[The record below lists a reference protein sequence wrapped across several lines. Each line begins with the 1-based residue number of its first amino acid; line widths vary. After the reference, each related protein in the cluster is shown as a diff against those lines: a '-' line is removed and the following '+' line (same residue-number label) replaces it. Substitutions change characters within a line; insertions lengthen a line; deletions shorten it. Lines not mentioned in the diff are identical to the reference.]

1 MNEPAGDQFS
11 WSCPSCGRRVPTRFD
26 ECRCGFH
33 RHNLPPAVAE
43 EPAPEPASSARSGPP
58 ASLLLILGAAIGLGI
73 AVYIVRSQKDLPGE
87 AVPAARV
94 ASAQADPGEG
104 RALSHPPEPVSQA
117 TSTFV
122 APVTGNIVLTRPSNA
137 PADPTAPVPASGSIE
152 DLVGAALPAVAS
164 IDAGNARGS
173 GFFVRPDIV
182 VTNEHVISGQSSV
195 QVYAGGAKYTARV
208 VSASVAIDLAVLQV
222 YSPNPQQ
229 RTLRLGSTAMVRPG
243 QEVIAIGNAL
253 GAFSNTVT
261 RGIVSAVRK
270 TDSVTL
276 IQTDAAINPGNSGG
290 PLLDRSGTVIGI
302 NSMGISRRISEGL
315 GFAIA
320 IEHATQLLN
329 GRVASSFTT
338 PGDGLNQ
345 LLGGPSS
352 EGEALRAQGA
362 SQYEKTVAWAAHNG
376 DDLDS
381 NWQRNA
387 RLCVASATQTGG
399 DRAWFAL
406 YVPNGIHITQNST
419 YNCVGWIDDMKG
431 YAKQIKDA
439 LDESAEVARRGGV
452 YPGTIRQIR
461 QRYKMDWSGW
471 DR

>member
-1 MNEPAGDQFS
+1 MSEPASDHFS
-11 WSCPSCGRRVPTRFD
+11 WICPSCERRVPTRFD
-26 ECRCGFH
+26 QCRCGFQ
-33 RHNLPPAVAE
+33 RQNLPPLNLE
-43 EPAPEPASSARSGPP
+43 EPAPEHAPARSGPP

-73 AVYIVRSQKDLPGE
+73 AVYIVRSQKDLPDE
-87 AVPAARV
+87 AAPAAIV
-94 ASAQADPGEG
+94 ASEAAGG
-104 RALSHPPEPVSQA
+104 RASSDPPEPVAQA
-117 TSTFV
+117 PNTFV
-122 APVTGNIVLTRPSNA
+122 APVTGNIVPTRPSNA
-137 PADPTAPVPASGSIE
+137 PADTATVAASGLIE
-152 DLVGAALPAVAS
+152 DLVSAALPAVVS
-164 IDAGNARGS
+164 IDAGNARGT

-195 QVYAGGAKYTARV
+195 QLYASGAKYTARV

-229 RTLRLGSTAMVRPG
+229 RVLSLGSTTNVRPG

-261 RGIVSAVRK
+261 RGIVSAIRK

-290 PLLDRSGTVIGI
+290 PLLDRNGTVIGI
-302 NSMGISRRISEGL
+302 NSMGVSGRSEGL

-320 IEHATQLLN
+320 IEHATQILN
-329 GRVASSFTT
+329 GQVASSSRT
-338 PGDGLNQ
+338 PGQGLNQ

-362 SQYEKTVAWAAHNG
+362 SQYEKTVGWAARNG
-376 DDLDS
+376 DDLDN
-381 NWQRNA
+381 NWQKNSKFCVTSAA
-387 RLCVASATQTGG
+387 RTGG
-399 DRAWFAL
+399 DRTWFAL
-406 YVPNGIHITQNST
+406 YVPNGIQITQNST
-419 YNCVGWIDDMKG
+419 YDCAGWIDNMKG
-431 YAKQIKDA
+431 NAKQIKDA
-439 LDESAEVARRGGV
+439 LDESAEVARRSGV

-461 QRYKMDWSGW
+461 QKYKMDWSGW

>member
-1 MNEPAGDQFS
+1 MNEPAGDHFS
-11 WSCPSCGRRVPTRFD
+11 WICPACERRVPTRFD
-26 ECRCGFH
+26 QCRCGFQ
-33 RHNLPPAVAE
+33 RQNLPPLITE
-43 EPAPEPASSARSGPP
+43 EPAPEHAPARSGPP

-73 AVYIVRSQKDLPGE
+73 AVYIVRSQKDLPAE
-87 AVPAARV
+87 AAPVAA
-94 ASAQADPGEG
+94 
-104 RALSHPPEPVSQA
+104 ALSQQQTAASKEPVTQA
-117 TSTFV
+117 SSTFV
-122 APVTGNIVLTRPSNA
+122 APVTGNIVLTRPSSA
-137 PADPTAPVPASGSIE
+137 PADTAAALPASGSIE
-152 DLVGAALPAVAS
+152 DVVSAALPAVAS
-164 IDAGNARGS
+164 IEAGNARGT

-195 QVYAGGAKYTARV
+195 QLYAGGAKYTARV

-229 RTLRLGSTAMVRPG
+229 RVLRLGSTTNVRPG

-261 RGIVSAVRK
+261 RGIVSAIRK

-290 PLLDRSGTVIGI
+290 PLLDRNGTVIGI
-302 NSMGISRRISEGL
+302 NSMGVAGRNEGL

-320 IEHATQLLN
+320 IEHAMQILN
-329 GRVASSFTT
+329 GQVASSTTT
-338 PGDGLNQ
+338 PGQGLNQ
-345 LLGGPSS
+345 LLGAPGS

-362 SQYEKTVAWAAHNG
+362 SQYEKTVGWAARNG
-376 DDLDS
+376 DDLDN
-381 NWQRNA
+381 NWQKHSKF
-387 RLCVASATQTGG
+387 CVASAAQTGG
-399 DRAWFAL
+399 DRTWFAL
-406 YVPNGIHITQNST
+406 YVPNGIQITQNSS
-419 YNCVGWIDDMKG
+419 YDCVGWIDNMKG

-439 LDESAEVARRGGV
+439 LDESAEVARRNGV

-461 QRYKMDWSGW
+461 QKYKMDWSGW

>member
-1 MNEPAGDQFS
+1 MREPAGDHFS
-11 WSCPSCGRRVPTRFD
+11 WTCPSCNRRVPTRFD

-33 RHNLPPAVAE
+33 RQNLPPLISE
-43 EPAPEPASSARSGPP
+43 EPAPEHEPVRSGPP

-73 AVYIVRSQKDLPGE
+73 AVYIVRSQKDPSPE
-87 AVPAARV
+87 IAPVAVGVSPHAEPA
-94 ASAQADPGEG
+94 GG
-104 RALSHPPEPVSQA
+104 RALSGPPGPVAQA
-117 TSTFV
+117 SSTFV
-122 APVTGNIVLTRPSNA
+122 APVTGSVVLATPANA
-137 PADPTAPVPASGSIE
+137 PADAAATAPESGSIE
-152 DLVGAALPAVAS
+152 DLVSAALPAVAS
-164 IDAGNARGS
+164 IEAGNARGT

-195 QVYAGGAKYTARV
+195 QLYAGGAKYTARV
-208 VSASVAIDLAVLQV
+208 ISASVAIDLAVLQV

-229 RTLRLGSTAMVRPG
+229 RVLRLGSTADVRPG

-261 RGIVSAVRK
+261 RGIVSAIRK

-290 PLLDRSGTVIGI
+290 PLLDRSGQVIGV
-302 NSMGISRRISEGL
+302 NSMSLVRMGPQGL

-320 IEHATQLLN
+320 IEHAMQILN
-329 GRVASSFTT
+329 GHVAASSTT
-338 PGDGLNQ
+338 PSDGLDQ
-345 LLGGPSS
+345 LLGGPTS

-362 SQYEKTVAWAAHNG
+362 RQYEKAVGLAARNG

-387 RLCVASATQTGG
+387 KYCVASAAQTGG
-399 DRAWFAL
+399 DRTWFAL
-406 YVPNGIHITQNST
+406 YVPNGIQITQNST
-419 YNCVGWIDDMKG
+419 YDCVGWIDNMKG

-439 LDESAEVARRGGV
+439 LDESAEIARRNGV
-452 YPGTIRQIR
+452 YPGTIREIR
-461 QRYKMDWSGW
+461 QKYKMDWSGW